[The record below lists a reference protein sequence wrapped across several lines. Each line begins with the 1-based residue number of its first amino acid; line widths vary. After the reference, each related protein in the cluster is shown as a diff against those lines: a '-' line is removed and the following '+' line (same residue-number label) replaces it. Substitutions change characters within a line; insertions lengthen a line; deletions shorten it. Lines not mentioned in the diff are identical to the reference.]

1 MRNLK
6 ISFQNEETKVKY
18 EEYFFNGI
26 QIPKDIEFKDISS
39 YSFKLLWKIDN
50 INILNIDNK
59 QIKFK
64 VEIRK
69 ENENEKFINVY
80 EGNNSNCLIDNLNE
94 NTNYEIRICCIYNDL
109 IGSWSPIQKIKTS
122 DFSSII
128 LNECK
133 NKNEFLQKILQWSGC
148 QKLQLLY
155 RGSRDGTTSTIFHN
169 KCDNKGETICLYKNE
184 KGYIFGGYASIPWTS
199 DGKYHTAKNSFIF
212 TLTNI
217 HNTEPTKFE
226 LYKNEEHHAV
236 EHALKYGPKFGNDI
250 KINED
255 FINKESYSNFP
266 HNYEDTL
273 KKGKSI
279 FTGDLNNSNQLFKIK
294 DIEVF
299 RLIK

>member
-39 YSFKLLWKIDN
+39 YSFKLLLKIDN

-69 ENENEKFINVY
+69 ENKNEKFINVY

-109 IGSWSPIQKIKTS
+109 IGSLSPNQKIKTS

-133 NKNEFLQKILQWSGC
+133 NKNEFLQKILQWSG
-148 QKLQLLY
+148 
-155 RGSRDGTTSTIFHN
+155 
-169 KCDNKGETICLYKNE
+169 
-184 KGYIFGGYASIPWTS
+184 
-199 DGKYHTAKNSFIF
+199 
-212 TLTNI
+212 
-217 HNTEPTKFE
+217 
-226 LYKNEEHHAV
+226 
-236 EHALKYGPKFGNDI
+236 
-250 KINED
+250 
-255 FINKESYSNFP
+255 
-266 HNYEDTL
+266 
-273 KKGKSI
+273 
-279 FTGDLNNSNQLFKIK
+279 
-294 DIEVF
+294 
-299 RLIK
+299 